1 MIKNA
6 ILIIGGGPAGIITAV
21 TARGHYP
28 DKSITLVKSVE
39 KGVIPCGI
47 PYMFGSLENPEQN
60 ALSTDGLAGK
70 NIKVV
75 VDKATCV
82 NKERKVVTM
91 ESGEEYE
98 YEKLVLAVGSKPI
111 VPPIKNIEAKGVYP
125 ILKEMDYLKNMV
137 SVAKSAMDVVV
148 IGGGFIGIEMADEIA
163 SMGEKNITVVEM
175 LPNILCNAFDEEFC
189 NEGAK
194 KLKEKGVKLMLGKS
208 VTEIIGEDQ
217 VKAVKL
223 NDGTEI
229 KADMVVLGIGA
240 KPNSDCVH
248 KCELDIG
255 RGGGIWVND
264 YMRTSDKNIF
274 AVGDCAEKR
283 DFFTREHAPVM
294 LASIAT
300 AEARIAG
307 ANIYDIKVV
316 RINHGTIAAFS
327 TYVNGLALGS
337 AGLTERTA
345 QNMGFEMVVG
355 TSEAPDRH
363 PGKMPGA
370 SKIHVKLV
378 FSKKSKIILGG
389 QVSGGNSVGEM
400 INVIA
405 TAIQKK
411 LTANEIATLQIATHP
426 KLTAAPTV
434 YPLVTAAQ
442 AVENM

>member
-1 MIKNA
+1 MIKTD
-6 ILIIGGGPAGIITAV
+6 ILVLGGGPAGIITAV

-47 PYMFGSLENPEQN
+47 PYMFGSLESPEQN
-60 ALSTDGLAGK
+60 ALSTDGLASK

-75 VDKATCV
+75 VDTAMCV
-82 NKERKVVTM
+82 DREKRVVKM

-111 VPPIKNIEAKGVYP
+111 VPPIKNIETKGVYP

-137 SVAKSAMDVVV
+137 NVAKSAKDVVV

-163 SMGEKNITVVEM
+163 SMGEKNVTIIEM

-189 NEGAK
+189 NEAAE
-194 KLKEKGVKLMLGKS
+194 KLNEKGVKLILGKT
-208 VTEIIGEDQ
+208 VTEIIADNG

-223 NDGTEI
+223 NDDTEI

-240 KPNSDCVH
+240 KPNSECVH
-248 KCELDIG
+248 KCGLDIG

-264 YMRTSDKNIF
+264 YMRTSDENIF

-294 LASIAT
+294 LASTAT

-307 ANIYDIKVV
+307 ANLYGIKAV

-337 AGLTERTA
+337 AGLTERAA
-345 QNMGFEMVVG
+345 QKAGFEILIG
-355 TSEAPDRH
+355 TAEAPDRH

-370 SKIHVKLV
+370 SKIHVKLI
-378 FSKKSKIILGG
+378 FSKKSRIILGG

-426 KLTAAPTV
+426 KLTAAPTI

-442 AVENM
+442 AVEKM